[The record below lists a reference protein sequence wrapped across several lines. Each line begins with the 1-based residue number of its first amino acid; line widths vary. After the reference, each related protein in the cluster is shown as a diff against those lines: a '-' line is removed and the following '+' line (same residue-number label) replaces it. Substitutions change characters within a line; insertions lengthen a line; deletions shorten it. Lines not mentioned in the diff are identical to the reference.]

1 MNGAS
6 PGSAGINGA
15 PSGGPGVNGATPGR
29 AGVNGLDRP
38 LPAGLRH
45 LDELAGPLA
54 ALRAD
59 APRLERWG
67 RRLAGVLTGGA
78 RLLAA
83 GNGGSAAQ
91 AAHLSSELVGRYRDD
106 RPAFS
111 AIALCAETSA
121 VTAIGNDYGIEEVFA
136 RQVRAHGRPGD
147 VLVVLSTSGHSA
159 NVLAAVEAAG
169 AAGMTTWA
177 LCGLR
182 DCPLAGACDDALC
195 VESPHTATVQE
206 IHLIAIHLL
215 CAAFDHAL
223 EPALGGAGARVEPA
237 LPGAGVRA
245 GALR

>member
-1 MNGAS
+1 M
-6 PGSAGINGA
+6 
-15 PSGGPGVNGATPGR
+15 TPFE
-29 AGVNGLDRP
+29 RP

-54 ALRAD
+54 ALRAE
-59 APRLERWG
+59 APRLELWG
-67 RRLAGVLTGGA
+67 RRLAEVLAGGG

-91 AAHLSSELVGRYRDD
+91 AAHLTSELVGRYRDD

-111 AIALCAETSA
+111 AIALCAESSA

-147 VLVVLSTSGHSA
+147 VLAVLSTSGRSA
-159 NVLAAVEAAG
+159 NVLAAVEAADM
-169 AAGMTTWA
+169 AGIATWA
-177 LCGLR
+177 LCGSR
-182 DCPLAGACDDALC
+182 DCPLAAACDDALC

-206 IHLIAIHLL
+206 VHLIAIHLI

-223 EPALGGAGARVEPA
+223 EQAMPGVGAG
-237 LPGAGVRA
+237 A